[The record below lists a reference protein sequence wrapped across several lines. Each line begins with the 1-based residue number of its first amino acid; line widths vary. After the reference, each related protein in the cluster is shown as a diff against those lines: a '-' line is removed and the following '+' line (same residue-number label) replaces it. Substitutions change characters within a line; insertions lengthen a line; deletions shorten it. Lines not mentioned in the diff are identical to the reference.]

1 MYMYTN
7 IQIIYIGSYQEVE
20 LQIYSSCEQQNYANN
35 LRTNLVY
42 TCWNAL
48 LQKHLKMNLNRM
60 FTNQTTSLWP

>member
-35 LRTNLVY
+35 LNILILARKVVY
-42 TCWNAL
+42 
-48 LQKHLKMNLNRM
+48 
-60 FTNQTTSLWP
+60 